1 MAACLPS
8 AVRVD
13 FGRCAIVRFLLATRA
28 AFLMF
33 HFAARL
39 CFIVAMAVSLSL
51 VSAGHFTLTSARGR
65 DNTSNLYLASYTASE
80 HLDGDLAAPSACRC
94 LPLVSGS
101 LMDWPTAAIQ
111 VDDRVYERDVRE
123 RLGEIT
129 DHLSRPHVIFFG

>member
-1 MAACLPS
+1 MRIAPLPEGGQELRTLAACLPS

-13 FGRCAIVRFLLATRA
+13 FGRCAIVRFLLAARA

-65 DNTSNLYLASYTASE
+65 DHTSNLYLASYTASA
-80 HLDGDLAAPSACRC
+80 HLAISRRDQPASSAGRRLSDGPVHGGYTS
-94 LPLVSGS
+94 
-101 LMDWPTAAIQ
+101 
-111 VDDRVYERDVRE
+111 
-123 RLGEIT
+123 
-129 DHLSRPHVIFFG
+129 